1 MWKPE
6 TFEDL
11 AAKTDSLAVLTT
23 SQHEIFVVS
32 LEQAV
37 HLEPPQ
43 FAGWNGLFFHID
55 FRIFQEFAFEYW

>member
-11 AAKTDSLAVLTT
+11 AAKTDSLAVLST
-23 SQHEIFVVS
+23 SQHEIFVVA

-43 FAGWNGLFFHID
+43 FAG
-55 FRIFQEFAFEYW
+55 